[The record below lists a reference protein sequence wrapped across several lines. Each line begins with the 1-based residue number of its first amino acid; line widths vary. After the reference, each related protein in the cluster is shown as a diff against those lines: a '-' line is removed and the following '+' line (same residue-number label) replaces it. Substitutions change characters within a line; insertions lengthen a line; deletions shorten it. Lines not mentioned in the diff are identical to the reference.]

1 MNGANSTA
9 PELEDAEASRSHA
22 ELTDVLREI
31 MPELLRYFGRRVADA
46 ESAADC
52 LGETMVV
59 LWRRRDSL
67 PRDREGIRRFAF
79 GVAVNVLRRSRRDQV
94 RQVELSG
101 RLASELDQT
110 QQEPHRDDDHE
121 LRKALRSLRTQ
132 DRELVLLVAWEGFG
146 VGEAGAILGL
156 SSDAAR
162 ARYSR
167 VRARLRGELGRR
179 RQ

>member
-1 MNGANSTA
+1 M
-9 PELEDAEASRSHA
+9 
-22 ELTDVLREI
+22 
-31 MPELLRYFGRRVADA
+31 
-46 ESAADC
+46 
-52 LGETMVV
+52 
-59 LWRRRDSL
+59 
-67 PRDREGIRRFAF
+67 
-79 GVAVNVLRRSRRDQV
+79 LRRSRRDRV

-101 RLASELDQT
+101 RLAWQLDQT

-121 LRKALRSLRTQ
+121 LWKALRSLRTQ

-167 VRARLRGELGRR
+167 VRARLRGELERGRP
-179 RQ
+179 